1 MLPILETS
9 RLLLRPRTLADT
21 GACLAMD
28 GDPAVVRYVAGPW
41 SDPLAH
47 RAFVEARTVGPY
59 PPGLGYWVVGRRGE
73 AGSFLGWVLLIP
85 ADGTRPEIE
94 IGWRLLR
101 SEWGRGFATEA
112 ARAVVACVRDAGA
125 ARGDRRNRP
134 GESRVLAGGEEAR
147 VFTER
152 CGGGSG
158 AGERAVTQG
167 PGRPSGRGR
176 ADPIV
181 ASRFGMAHSITAAP
195 VTFGRA
201 GRFSRAH

>member
-28 GDPAVVRYVAGPW
+28 GDPAVVRHVAGPW

-112 ARAVVACVRDAGA
+112 ARAVVRHAFETLALPEVIAEIDPAN
-125 ARGDRRNRP
+125 RG
-134 GESRVLAGGEEAR
+134 SWRVAKKLG
-147 VFTER
+147 
-152 CGGGSG
+152 
-158 AGERAVTQG
+158 
-167 PGRPSGRGR
+167 
-176 ADPIV
+176 
-181 ASRFGMAHSITAAP
+181 
-195 VTFGRA
+195 
-201 GRFSRAH
+201 FSRRGVAADQGRESVRSRRAPGGRVGEGGLTRLSLRASEWHIRSPPPR